1 MPSIWIDKLL
11 KPLYDYEVT
20 HLHYFQSTFQ
30 DNEEFLIN
38 ASIWGD
44 PSKAFYIIFPILLAF
59 HQSTAVN
66 YLGSVIACE
75 WINQV
80 LKWILHGHR
89 PYWYVKQN
97 DLLQLNQF
105 GLKQSPIT
113 CETGPGLPSGHV
125 MVNVVTGLTIVN
137 FLISCARDSGLSNP
151 VTLVLRRVLWNG
163 FFVFIATVMASRIYI
178 LAHFPHQCVVALIFG
193 YLSCQFSVKRIGK
206 LKKICLAVFCL
217 LSALTIYFKAEFFLG
232 FDINW
237 SLQLAHRH
245 CQKKEWIYVDTT
257 PLYAMVRYSGS
268 ALGLALISTN
278 FENRP
283 RSFPKIA
290 LALLCFIS
298 IGLASHWIHQNL
310 ISKDDMILF
319 YLYEYFLNA
328 FTVFFLLQLSNRF

>member
-105 GLKQSPIT
+105 GLKQTPIT

-137 FLISCARDSGLSNP
+137 FLISCARDCLSNP

-163 FFVFIATVMASRIYI
+163 FFCFYCYC
-178 LAHFPHQCVVALIFG
+178 H
-193 YLSCQFSVKRIGK
+193 
-206 LKKICLAVFCL
+206 
-217 LSALTIYFKAEFFLG
+217 
-232 FDINW
+232 
-237 SLQLAHRH
+237 
-245 CQKKEWIYVDTT
+245 
-257 PLYAMVRYSGS
+257 
-268 ALGLALISTN
+268 GL
-278 FENRP
+278 
-283 RSFPKIA
+283 
-290 LALLCFIS
+290 
-298 IGLASHWIHQNL
+298 QNL
-310 ISKDDMILF
+310 HFSTFSSSMCGRAYFWIFEFSIFRQKNRKIEENLPGCFLPAFGPDGLF
-319 YLYEYFLNA
+319 
-328 FTVFFLLQLSNRF
+328 QG